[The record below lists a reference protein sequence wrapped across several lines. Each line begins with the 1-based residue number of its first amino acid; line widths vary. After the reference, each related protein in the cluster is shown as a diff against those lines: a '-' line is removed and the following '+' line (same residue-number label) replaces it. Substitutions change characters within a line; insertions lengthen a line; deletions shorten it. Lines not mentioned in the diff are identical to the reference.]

1 MGSPEEE
8 ERRFEWE
15 GPRHEVRISR
25 GYWLFDTP
33 CTQALWRAVMD
44 DNPSRFQGEDRPVE
58 NVSWEDCQ
66 GFIERLNAQLPGL
79 ALRLPT
85 EAQWEY
91 ACRAGR
97 ETARYAE
104 NLDAIAWYAENSG
117 SETHAVGQL
126 QPNAWGLYDM
136 LGNVEEWCY
145 DGRRNYTAEIRVD
158 PVGSTETVAFRV
170 IRGGGW
176 RDSARDVRAAFRDC
190 YRPGVAVDGLGFRC
204 ANSGK

>member
-1 MGSPEEE
+1 M
-8 ERRFEWE
+8 
-15 GPRHEVRISR
+15 
-25 GYWLFDTP
+25 
-33 CTQALWRAVMD
+33 
-44 DNPSRFQGEDRPVE
+44 E

-91 ACRAGR
+91 ACRAET

-104 NLDAIAWYAENSG
+104 NLDTIAWYAENSG
-117 SETHAVGQL
+117 GETHAVGQL

-136 LGNVEEWCY
+136 LGNVDEWCY
-145 DGRRNYTAEIRVD
+145 DGRRDYTEETQVD
-158 PVGSTETVAFRV
+158 PVGPTEADAFRV

-176 RDSARDVRAAFRDC
+176 GDSAQVVRAAVRGWVH
-190 YRPGVAVDGLGFRC
+190 PGDADGVLGFRC
-204 ANSGK
+204 SSSGE

>member
-1 MGSPEEE
+1 MGSPEDEE
-8 ERRFEWE
+8 GRYDDE

-33 CTQALWRAVMD
+33 STQALWQAVMGM
-44 DNPSRFQGEDRPVE
+44 NPSEFQGTERPVE
-58 NVSWEDCQ
+58 RVSWEDCQ
-66 GFIERLNAQLPGL
+66 EFIEALNARLPGL
-79 ALRLPT
+79 GLRLPT

-91 ACRAGR
+91 ACRAGT
-97 ETARYAE
+97 ETVRYAE

-145 DGRRNYTAEIRVD
+145 DSHRDYTEETQID
-158 PVGSTETVAFRV
+158 PVGPVEAGALRV

-176 RDSARDVRAAFRDC
+176 SLPARLVRAACRSW
-190 YRPGVAVDGLGFRC
+190 YPPGDALGPLGFRC
-204 ANSGK
+204 ASSGE

>member
-8 ERRFEWE
+8 EGRYDDE

-33 CTQALWRAVMD
+33 STQALWQAVMGT
-44 DNPSRFQGEDRPVE
+44 NPSEFQGAERPVE

-66 GFIERLNAQLPGL
+66 GFIEALDARLPGL
-79 ALRLPT
+79 ELRLPT

-91 ACRAGR
+91 ACRAGM
-97 ETARYAE
+97 ETTRYAE

-136 LGNVEEWCY
+136 LGNIEEWCY
-145 DGRRNYTAEIRVD
+145 GGGRNYTAEIQVD
-158 PVGSTETVAFRV
+158 PVEPTETDANRI

-176 RDSARDVRAAFRDC
+176 FSPARVVRAA
-190 YRPGVAVDGLGFRC
+190 YRYWHHPGLALGVLGFRC
-204 ANSGK
+204 ASSGE